1 MKKISIFILI
11 YLAFNMLQAQTTIQF
26 AGITW
31 NVRNGSGGPGPNI
44 WSDSADNVWVDSE
57 GLLHLKIRKVGNTWY
72 CSEIIA
78 QQSFG
83 YGEYR
88 FYVASNVENYDPEI
102 VAGLFT
108 YETDLREIDIEFSKW
123 GNPSNVAG
131 WYTVQPVVAGNQHS
145 FAVNLI
151 GDYSTHRFI
160 WNSNNIYFQSY
171 HGHYPNLPSP
181 DNLISEWTYTGK
193 NIPPVGNERL
203 HINFWL
209 MGGHAPVNQQDAEL
223 VVKAVFVP
231 SSSSIPVQEV
241 SDEILVFPNP
251 VVDKLNVQLPENS
264 QDCKVSIYNSSGRKI
279 VEQSAIKG
287 KTEFDFG
294 KYPAGVYYLKVFNNL
309 SVEVIRIAK
318 L

>member
-1 MKKISIFILI
+1 MKKISIFILT

-26 AGITW
+26 SGITW

-44 WSDSADNVWVDSE
+44 WSDSADNVWVDSD

-102 VAGLFT
+102 VVGLFN

-123 GNPSNVAG
+123 GNPANVSG
-131 WYTVQPVVAGNQHS
+131 WYTIQPVVAGHQHS
-145 FAVNLI
+145 FSLNLT
-151 GDYSTHRFI
+151 GDYSTHKYI
-160 WNSNNIYFQSY
+160 WNSSNIFFQSY
-171 HGHYPNLPSP
+171 HGHSATLPSP
-181 DNLISEWTYTGK
+181 DKLISEWTYTGN

-209 MGGHAPVNQQDAEL
+209 MGGHAPINQQDAEF

-241 SDEILVFPNP
+241 SNEIRIFPNP
-251 VVDKLNVQLPENS
+251 VFDKLFVQIPDS
-264 QDCKVSIYNSSGRKI
+264 RKSSKVSIYNSKGQKI
-279 VEQSAIKG
+279 REQAVIKG
-287 KTEFDFG
+287 KTEFDFSN
-294 KYPAGVYYLKVFNNL
+294 YPAGVYYLKVFNNL
-309 SVEVIRIAK
+309 SVDVIRIMK